1 MSESSQPFDL
11 VSYIWDRAVAAGLPR
26 DKVAAEVKW
35 AMEYVNETSEQAIER
50 IKRQAMRDHPFVGP
64 GPYCMGWGPETS
76 VGTVEV
82 GQLIMRAQCGWTAEY
97 HPVSEGDDSESA

>member
-35 AMEYVNETSEQAIER
+35 AMEYVNEAPEQAIER
-50 IKRQAMRDHPFVGP
+50 IKRQAMRHHPFVGP
-64 GPYCMGWGPETS
+64 GPYCMGWGPEVA

-82 GQLIMRAQCGWTAEY
+82 GMIIMRTQCGYPADLHPLESGDGTA
-97 HPVSEGDDSESA
+97 